1 MSTVVSGL
9 EPLVAFFEGLLDL
22 VDEGLDFGRVLRVC
36 VHGEPCMQL
45 QRFGKSSGQCDRDLV
60 EAAPVWRQQS
70 DASAVEKRGRI
81 YLSVPTTFAA
91 LL

>member
-36 VHGEPCMQL
+36 VHSEPCMQL
-45 QRFGKSSGQCDRDLV
+45 QRFGK
-60 EAAPVWRQQS
+60 
-70 DASAVEKRGRI
+70 
-81 YLSVPTTFAA
+81 
-91 LL
+91 